1 MTSAVAGSYLNST
14 GSVTTTN
21 AGSGTAATATLTV
34 LTRPTVAK
42 SFSPATI
49 GTGGT
54 STLTV
59 TLTNANATAI
69 TGAAFTDVYP
79 ANLFNTATPGAA
91 TTCGGTVTAPANDVL
106 LALSGGT
113 IPASGSCT
121 VTVAVTSA
129 VAGSYLNSTGSVTTT
144 NAGSGTAATAILTV
158 TAPTVAKSFSPTTI
172 ALNGTSTLTIT
183 LTNATAT
190 AFTGAAFTDAY
201 PFNLV
206 NAATPA
212 LTNSCGGTA
221 TAVASGTSLVL
232 SGGTIPANG
241 SCTVTVAVTSAVQD
255 SYLNSTGP
263 VTTTNGG
270 TGTAATAIL
279 AVNSPTVAKGFSPAT
294 IALNGISTLTITLSN
309 ATATAFMGAAFTDAY
324 PSNLVNAATPALTNS
339 CGGTATAAASGTS
352 LALSGG
358 TIPANGSCTVTV
370 AVTSAVAGSYL
381 NNTGAVTTANSGAG
395 AEATAT
401 LTVLAPP
408 TVAKS
413 FSPTTIGTGG
423 SSTLTVTLSNANARA
438 ITGTAFT
445 DTYPSNLLNAA
456 TPGLTNTC
464 GGTSTAAANGSSL
477 ALSGGT
483 IPASGSCTLT
493 VVVTS
498 AVAGS
503 YLNSTGPVTTTNA
516 GSGTAATA
524 TLTVN
529 PPSLV
534 FMKTVSV
541 TSDPVNLAINPKNI
555 PGAEV
560 LYNLRVTNT
569 GAGTVDSNTTL
580 ITDPIPVNTE
590 LFVGDLGGAG
600 SGPIVLVQGSPT
612 STLTWTY
619 TALNNL
625 TDDVDFSNDNGTTWT
640 YVPTPPYDPAV
651 NRIRLNPKGTMAGA
665 SGGLNPFFEL
675 RFRVR
680 LK

>member
-1 MTSAVAGSYLNST
+1 MKKAILIIAVLLIGLFFGKAMAVPTFQAAGTAIGAKGAVSPAWPAHAVNDIALLFVEST
-14 GSVTTTN
+14 GGQVATLSTPAGFVAVTNSPQATGATTAGTQITVFWARATSTTMAAPTVADPGDHVYARILTYRSVVGTGNPWDITGGGVKAATSTSVTVTGVTTTVADTLIVQAVARDN
-21 AGSGTAATATLTV
+21 DSAAAAFSAQANSNLTGIVERSDAGTTQGNGGGFGVWDGVKATAGATGDTTATVTSSINAFLTIA
-34 LTRPTVAK
+34 LKPLLPPTVAK
-42 SFSPATI
+42 SFNPATI

-59 TLTNANATAI
+59 TLSNANATAI
-69 TGAAFTDVYP
+69 TGVAFTDTYP
-79 ANLFNTATPGAA
+79 GNL
-91 TTCGGTVTAPANDVL
+91 L
-106 LALSGGT
+106 
-113 IPASGSCT
+113 
-121 VTVAVTSA
+121 
-129 VAGSYLNSTGSVTTT
+129 
-144 NAGSGTAATAILTV
+144 
-158 TAPTVAKSFSPTTI
+158 
-172 ALNGTSTLTIT
+172 
-183 LTNATAT
+183 
-190 AFTGAAFTDAY
+190 
-201 PFNLV
+201 

-212 LTNSCGGTA
+212 LTNTCA
-221 TAVASGTSLVL
+221 
-232 SGGTIPANG
+232 
-241 SCTVTVAVTSAVQD
+241 
-255 SYLNSTGP
+255 
-263 VTTTNGG
+263 
-270 TGTAATAIL
+270 
-279 AVNSPTVAKGFSPAT
+279 
-294 IALNGISTLTITLSN
+294 
-309 ATATAFMGAAFTDAY
+309 
-324 PSNLVNAATPALTNS
+324 
-339 CGGTATAAASGTS
+339 GTATAAANGSA

-358 TIPANGSCTVTV
+358 RIPASGSCTLTV
-370 AVTSAVAGSYL
+370 VVTSAVAGSYL
-381 NNTGAVTTANSGAG
+381 NNTGAVTTTNSGAG

-413 FSPTTIGTGG
+413 FSPATIGTGG

-590 LFVGDLGGAG
+590 LFVGDLGGVG
-600 SGPIVLVQGSPT
+600 SGPIVFVQGSPT
-612 STLTWTY
+612 TTLTWTY
-619 TALNNL
+619 TALNNAA
-625 TDDVDFSNDNGTTWT
+625 DDVDFSNDNGLSWT
-640 YVPTPPYDPAV
+640 YVPTPPYDASV
-651 NRIRLNPKGTMAGA
+651 NRIRLNPKGTLAGA
-665 SGGLNPFFEL
+665 SGGLNPYFEL